1 MQERVERMVTAVLD
15 EIERGLA
22 LARVPA
28 RELSG
33 AQQVER
39 FHSSLRPTHVVCT
52 FEWPIA
58 AQDRAEPGPLMVV
71 KISIEIDASG
81 VPRLHGV
88 TAEAP
93 HASV

>member
-1 MQERVERMVTAVLD
+1 MQERVERMVTAVLH

-22 LARVPA
+22 LARAPA
-28 RELSG
+28 HELSG

-39 FHSSLRPTHVVCT
+39 FRSNLRTTHVVCT

-58 AQDRAEPGPLMVV
+58 EQERAEPGPLMAV

-81 VPRLHGV
+81 VPRLQGV
-88 TAEAP
+88 TAEAS

>member
-1 MQERVERMVTAVLD
+1 MQERVERMVTAVLH

-22 LARVPA
+22 LVRVPA

-39 FHSSLRPTHVVCT
+39 FRSNLRPTHVVCT

-58 AQDRAEPGPLMVV
+58 EKERAELGPLLLV
-71 KISIEIDASG
+71 KMSIEIDASG
-81 VPRLHGV
+81 VPRLQGV

-93 HASV
+93 HAIV